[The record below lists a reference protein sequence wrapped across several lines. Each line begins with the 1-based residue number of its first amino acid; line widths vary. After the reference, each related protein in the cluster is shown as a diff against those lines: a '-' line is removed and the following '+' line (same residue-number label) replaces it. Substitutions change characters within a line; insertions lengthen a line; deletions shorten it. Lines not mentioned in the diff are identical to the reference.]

1 MRKSYGAVLGLAIG
15 TLGYF
20 LVGNFEVGLLGNFE
34 SSGLDGPLRAILGLA
49 LTIVGAIL
57 GAAYRALV
65 ELKASGVGR
74 IENFRQLLSDIFRS
88 VDLWISLAV
97 SPMVFALLLSSTDG
111 VATPGFILIA
121 LQNGFFCQAIVERM
135 RQQVTAE
142 G

>member
-1 MRKSYGAVLGLAIG
+1 MRAAI
-15 TLGYF
+15 
-20 LVGNFEVGLLGNFE
+20 
-34 SSGLDGPLRAILGLA
+34 GLA
-49 LTIVGAIL
+49 LTIVGVIL

-65 ELKASGVGR
+65 EMKAAG
-74 IENFRQLLSDIFRS
+74 IHHINDFRKLLSNIFRA

-97 SPMVFALLLSSTDG
+97 APMIFALLLSSTDG

-135 RQQVTAE
+135 RQQVVA